1 MSNNYLITLFC
12 LFFLLF
18 SSCREEEKWNV
29 PVPEYGV
36 ELSVFRLDSAI
47 FKVEDSELSQS
58 VNFIYQELS
67 SFADIYFKGIIKAG
81 DTTMASFYNN
91 LSMFRND
98 NDMRQSFNDSYS
110 FYQDFSPYKQAL
122 TNAFN
127 YYKYYFPEKHIPK
140 IVPCITGYN
149 YAILAA
155 DSVLGIGLE
164 MFMGKNYKYYALIGF
179 PLYKAQ
185 MMDSTHLVT
194 EAVKS
199 WVQTEFFEEK
209 EEEDLLTKMINAG
222 KILFITEAL
231 LPKTEDH
238 IIIGYTPEQWKWC
251 EENRVNMWAHWV
263 DNQLLYSSVSKDIMK
278 YLNEGPFTP
287 GFPRESPSRT
297 AAWMG
302 WMIIKTYMQKQ
313 DKIDLQALINT
324 DAKSILKQSK
334 FKP

>member
-1 MSNNYLITLFC
+1 MNNNYLITLIC
-12 LFFLLF
+12 LFFLLL
-18 SSCREEEKWNV
+18 SSCSEDEKWNISV
-29 PVPEYGV
+29 PDYGV

-47 FKVEDSELSQS
+47 FKVEDSELGRS
-58 VNFIYQELS
+58 VNSIYDELS
-67 SFADIYFKGIIKAG
+67 SFADIYFKGIIRAG
-81 DTTMASFYNN
+81 DTSMASFYNN
-91 LSMFRND
+91 LSLFRND
-98 NDMRQSFNDSYS
+98 NDMRQTFNDVYGVYQNFNSY
-110 FYQDFSPYKQAL
+110 KTAL
-122 TNAFN
+122 TDAFN
-127 YYKYYFPEKHIPK
+127 FYKYYFPEKHIPK

-179 PLYKAQ
+179 PLYKAE

-209 EEEDLLTKMINAG
+209 EDEDLLTKMITAG

-231 LPKTEDH
+231 LPNAEDH

-263 DNQLLYSSVSKDIMK
+263 DNQLLYSTISKDIMK

-302 WMIIKTYMQKQ
+302 WMIVKTYMQKQ
-313 DKIDLQALINT
+313 DEIDLQALIKT
-324 DAKSILKQSK
+324 DAKNILKQSK

>member
-1 MSNNYLITLFC
+1 MNNNYLITLFC

-47 FKVEDSELSQS
+47 FKVDDDAIEQS
-58 VNFIYQELS
+58 VGSIYNELS
-67 SFADIYFKGIIKAG
+67 SFADIYFKGIIRAG
-81 DTTMASFYNN
+81 DTSMASFYNN
-91 LSMFRND
+91 LSMFRSD
-98 NDMRQSFNDSYS
+98 NDMRQSFNDAYS
-110 FYQDFSPYKQAL
+110 FYQDFSPYKQAF

-179 PLYKAQ
+179 PLYKAE
-185 MMDSTHLVT
+185 MMDTTHLVS
-194 EAVKS
+194 EAIKS
-199 WVQTEFFEEK
+199 WVQTEFFEEA
-209 EEEDLLTKMINAG
+209 ENEDLLTKMINAG
-222 KILFITEAL
+222 KIHFITEAL
-231 LPKTEDH
+231 LPNTEDH

-251 EENRVNMWAHWV
+251 EDSRVNIWAHWV
-263 DNQLLYSSVSKDIMK
+263 DNQLLYSSISKDIMK

-302 WMIIKTYMQKQ
+302 WMIVKAYMQNQ
-313 DKIDLQALINT
+313 DEIDLQGLIHT
-324 DAKSILKQSK
+324 DAKTILKQSK

>member
-1 MSNNYLITLFC
+1 MNNNYLITLNC

-18 SSCREEEKWNV
+18 FSCREEEKWNI
-29 PVPEYGV
+29 PVPENGV
-36 ELSVFRLDSAI
+36 ELSVFRLDSAV
-47 FKVEDSELSQS
+47 FKVEDDIVEQS
-58 VNFIYQELS
+58 VGFIYNELS
-67 SFADIYFKGIIKAG
+67 SFADIYFRGIIKIG
-81 DTTMASFYNN
+81 DTSMASFYNN

-98 NDMRQSFNDSYS
+98 NDMRQSFKDAYTL
-110 FYQDFSPYKQAL
+110 YQDFSPYKQAL
-122 TNAFN
+122 TEAFN
-127 YYKYYFPEKHIPK
+127 YYKYYFPNKHIPK

-179 PLYKAQ
+179 PLYKAE

-199 WVQTEFFEEK
+199 WVQTEFFEESEN
-209 EEEDLLTKMINAG
+209 EELLTKMINAG
-222 KILFITEAL
+222 KIYFITEAL
-231 LPKTEDH
+231 MPKKDDH
-238 IIIGYTPEQWKWC
+238 VIIGYTPEQWKWC
-251 EENRVNMWAHWV
+251 EENRINMWAHWV
-263 DNQLLYSSVSKDIMK
+263 DNKLLYSTISKDIMK
-278 YLNEGPFTP
+278 YLNDGPFTP

-302 WMIIKTYMQKQ
+302 WMIVKAYMQKQ
-313 DKIDLQALINT
+313 NKIDLQALINT

>member
-1 MSNNYLITLFC
+1 MNNNFLITLFC

-18 SSCREEEKWNV
+18 SSCREKEKWDV
-29 PVPEYGV
+29 PVPDYGV
-36 ELSVFRLDSAI
+36 ELSVFRLDSAV
-47 FKVEDSELSQS
+47 FKVDDDGIEQS
-58 VNFIYQELS
+58 VNSIYNELS
-67 SFADIYFKGIIKAG
+67 SFADIYFKGIVRAG
-81 DTTMASFYNN
+81 DTSMASFYNN
-91 LSMFRND
+91 LNMFRND
-98 NDMRQSFNDSYS
+98 NDMRQSFNDAYS
-110 FYQDFSPYKQAL
+110 FYQNFSPYKQAL
-122 TNAFN
+122 TDAFN

-179 PLYKAQ
+179 PLYKAEV
-185 MMDSTHLVT
+185 MDSSHLVT
-194 EAVKS
+194 EAIKS

-209 EEEDLLTKMINAG
+209 EDEDLLTKMINAG
-222 KILFITEAL
+222 KIYFITEAL
-231 LPKTEDH
+231 MPSAEDH

-251 EENRVNMWAHWV
+251 EENSVNMWAHWV
-263 DNQLLYSSVSKDIMK
+263 DNQLLYSSISKDIMK
-278 YLNEGPFTP
+278 YLSEGPFTP

-302 WMIIKTYMQKQ
+302 WMIVKAYMQKQ
-313 DKIDLQALINT
+313 SVTDLQSLINT